1 MAKPVVFP
9 PGRSRLSTRRRSE
22 GRDFG
27 LAPLSL
33 APDGNI
39 LRHPHMN
46 TEELEKRMDELA
58 REFAKTHDEE
68 VIAELEALRGRVA
81 AMKRRLI

>member
-1 MAKPVVFP
+1 MGTYCA
-9 PGRSRLSTRRRSE
+9 T
-22 GRDFG
+22 
-27 LAPLSL
+27 
-33 APDGNI
+33 
-39 LRHPHMN
+39 HM
-46 TEELEKRMDELA
+46 TAEELEKRMDELA

>member
-1 MAKPVVFP
+1 
-9 PGRSRLSTRRRSE
+9 
-22 GRDFG
+22 
-27 LAPLSL
+27 
-33 APDGNI
+33 
-39 LRHPHMN
+39 MN
-46 TEELEKRMDELA
+46 AEELEKCMDELA

>member
-1 MAKPVVFP
+1 M
-9 PGRSRLSTRRRSE
+9 T
-22 GRDFG
+22 
-27 LAPLSL
+27 
-33 APDGNI
+33 
-39 LRHPHMN
+39 

-68 VIAELEALRGRVA
+68 VEAELEALRGRVA